1 MTYLVLKWVHIISST
16 LLFGTGLGSAFLMFV
31 ANRRGNPAE
40 IAVAVRHVVLA
51 DWVFTTPS
59 GIVQLATGLALLHVA
74 GYSFSDFWVA
84 WALALFVF
92 AMACWLPVVWMQ
104 IKMRDMAEMAVA
116 HGTALPAAY
125 WRYDRW
131 WIALG
136 CLAFP
141 AMVAIFWLMIARPVG

>member
-1 MTYLVLKWVHIISST
+1 MTYLVLKWVHILSST
-16 LLFGTGLGSAFLMFV
+16 LLFGAGLGSAFLMFV

-40 IAVAVRHVVLA
+40 IAFAVRHVVLA
-51 DWVFTTPS
+51 DWLFTTPS
-59 GIVQLATGLALLHVA
+59 GVVQLATGLALLHVT
-74 GYSFSDFWVA
+74 GYGFSDVWVV
-84 WALALFVF
+84 WALALFGF

-104 IKMRDMAEMAVA
+104 IKMRDMAEAA
-116 HGTALPAAY
+116 LAQGTTLPADY

-141 AMVAIFWLMIARPVG
+141 AMVVIFWLMVARSVG